1 MIEIMEQN
9 FSQNELDCLAI
20 HRESP
25 KIDCA
30 YENFKYESDLAK
42 FLSCLHSEIS
52 LLSSKNPSIAV
63 LQNPNSRKGSK
74 QTLTKKASDSKLLD
88 KAKRPAR
95 KYSDENE

>member
-1 MIEIMEQN
+1 M
-9 FSQNELDCLAI
+9 

-30 YENFKYESDLAK
+30 FENFKYESDLTK
-42 FLSCLHSEIS
+42 FIACLHSEIS
-52 LLSSKNPSIAV
+52 MLSNKSPTAV
-63 LQNPNSRKGSK
+63 KPRPRVMVK

-88 KAKRPAR
+88 RAKRPVR